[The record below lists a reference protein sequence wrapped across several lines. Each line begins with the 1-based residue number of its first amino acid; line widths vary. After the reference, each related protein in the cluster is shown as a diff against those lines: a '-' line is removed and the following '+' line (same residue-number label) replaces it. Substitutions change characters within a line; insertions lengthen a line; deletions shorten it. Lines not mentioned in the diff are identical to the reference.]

1 MFVADSKRFAPR
13 IALSP
18 TPPFFGFS
26 PSRAPQ
32 KAAVTQPNRFEFLR
46 NIFSL
51 VSPPL
56 SLPPSTTALPCARQT
71 FFAEQA
77 EAGWPDLRRSLS
89 VAGRGGGDGLAALV
103 TAHSRYI
110 SRMHRCMFLG
120 ADRQGALARARIG
133 GFYEVV
139 CAVARVTDG
148 LLLSTPSSPWSATTR
163 KQQQQ
168 QLSNGTGEMVL
179 PDGAFAE
186 LVVAREKFDAAR
198 RGLCGALSE
207 ICAAGGGARARP
219 LLETVGYGGYGDQ
232 DVAAFDDVS
241 P

>member
-1 MFVADSKRFAPR
+1 
-13 IALSP
+13 
-18 TPPFFGFS
+18 
-26 PSRAPQ
+26 
-32 KAAVTQPNRFEFLR
+32 
-46 NIFSL
+46 
-51 VSPPL
+51 
-56 SLPPSTTALPCARQT
+56 
-71 FFAEQA
+71 
-77 EAGWPDLRRSLS
+77 
-89 VAGRGGGDGLAALV
+89 
-103 TAHSRYI
+103 
-110 SRMHRCMFLG
+110 MFLG
-120 ADRQGALARARIG
+120 ADRQGARARARIG
-133 GFYEVV
+133 EFYEVV

-168 QLSNGTGEMVL
+168 QQRQLSIGTGEMVL

-186 LVVAREKFDAAR
+186 LVAAREKFDAAR